1 MNTNRGT
8 QMGIHRWSCSALIRP
23 PKEPLRVEGPSWG
36 RERWTCCCR
45 TSRRRVREW
54 RTSCKRRRRRRL
66 GSSSTELAS
75 TDANKLRTLRLLSQ
89 TDWQTDRQ
97 KRLRFA
103 HGSKKV
109 CYASLDFWSDPNR
122 TATINTFFGVFL
134 VAAPFW
140 VCCFQ
145 VLLRASL
152 CLCLSPAPPNNP
164 THRRGKQYV

>member
-8 QMGIHRWSCSALIRP
+8 QMGIHRWSCSALITP

-36 RERWTCCCR
+36 RELWTCCCR
-45 TSRRRVREW
+45 TSWRRVREW
-54 RTSCKRRRRRRL
+54 RTSCRRRRRRRL

-89 TDWQTDRQ
+89 TDGQTDRQ

-152 CLCLSPAPPNNP
+152 SLSLSLSSPTVNNP
-164 THRRGKQYV
+164 THRREKQ